1 MRKVYDGFFFQ
12 QEVDKRK
19 KYEEAYK
26 SMATEKREKL
36 HIVGGPDYE
45 EGPHCMITEDE
56 FYDAVDATL
65 DKLEKEEEKV
75 SANENCV

>member
-1 MRKVYDGFFFQ
+1 MSNSCWCKACDVLQ
-12 QEVDKRK
+12 
-19 KYEEAYK
+19 
-26 SMATEKREKL
+26 
-36 HIVGGPDYE
+36 

-75 SANENCV
+75 RKVEVVEGGGGELLFTVL